1 MNYSH
6 HDTGKRGEDLAVEY
20 LQQQGFT
27 ILLRN
32 WRYQRYEID
41 IIAEKS
47 NVLHFIE
54 VKTRRN
60 DAFGFP
66 EERVSKRKIKT
77 MLITG
82 AAFQFQYPKWQQ
94 VQYDVL
100 SVTLANHQAPEFFFI
115 EDVYI

>member
-1 MNYSH
+1 MGHPPH
-6 HDTGKRGEDLAVEY
+6 HTGKTGEDLAAEY

-32 WRYQRYEID
+32 WRHRRYEMD
-41 IIAEKS
+41 IIAVKN

-77 MLITG
+77 MLKTG
-82 AAFQFQYPKWQQ
+82 AAFQFQNPQWQQ
-94 VQYDVL
+94 VQYDIL
-100 SVTLANHQAPEFFFI
+100 SITLEYNRAPEFFFI